1 MLSAI
6 AELLDAQETPLSDKQ
21 IACLDRLLFG
31 GMGSLTDLWFDPASV
46 GDQANSVN
54 AGLDR
59 QKDGLSTIALNIRGG
74 VARHIAEAFG
84 APSTALSGW
93 VPLASTPTNDVD

>member
-31 GMGSLTDLWFDPASV
+31 GMGSRTDLWFDPASV

-59 QKDGLSTIALNIRGG
+59 QKDGLSTIALKIYCNL
-74 VARHIAEAFG
+74 AY
-84 APSTALSGW
+84 SALACCRMGISGS
-93 VPLASTPTNDVD
+93 ASFQRVRKF